1 MPQEYSF
8 NDTEKQRY
16 FAIQKIFQKFDT
28 DGTGTLD
35 VRELQV
41 LLKNS
46 DLVFEKEQIEEIF
59 KILDADGSCHI
70 TIDEF

>member
-8 NDTEKQRY
+8 NDTERQRY

-35 VRELQV
+35 VRELQI
-41 LLKNS
+41 LLKKS
-46 DLVFEKEQIEEIF
+46 DLVFDK
-59 KILDADGSCHI
+59 
-70 TIDEF
+70 T